1 MKKLLPKLSK
11 FAPFLLFLLTSILYS
26 ALSIIRHNNFQS
38 FAYDL
43 GIYDQAI
50 WLYSKILIPFSTVKM
65 PNMLILADHFNPSLS
80 LLAPIYWIKDDVR
93 MLLLAQVLI
102 FTTSGY
108 PIYKLAKI
116 SLKKIY
122 LSLTVLF
129 TYYFFWGIQLA
140 LVFDFHEI
148 TIVTSLLSWLFYL
161 AEIKKWKT
169 FFLITLI
176 FLGLKEDTSII
187 MASLGVFIIL
197 TYKNLKIGLTTII
210 ISVFWFLLVTKII
223 MTESMIGQKFAYG
236 VDLPKS
242 INEVLGIFFSPFI
255 PKWKTIFLSLIPFAL
270 LPIFTRGALFMIFT
284 HFFVHFL
291 DPKFYGR
298 WEIALHYRAPLTAI
312 LAVGTIIAL
321 SKVKS
326 EKLLKILSLTI
337 VIATI
342 FLQLYLHAPLNI
354 LLKKPFYQKENWMT
368 DIKYLMEKI
377 PPQSSIAT
385 QNNILPHL
393 SHRRQIYYFLIEDK
407 RFLKIT
413 PPCERKT
420 CWWINSRD
428 ADYILVDLHSGQS
441 VNNFWDKTEIQ
452 AKEGIE
458 SLIKVGD
465 YNILESRNDAY
476 LLKKQND

>member
-1 MKKLLPKLSK
+1 MKKLLPKFYK
-11 FAPFLLFLLTSILYS
+11 FAPFLLFLLASISYS
-26 ALSIIRHNNFQS
+26 VLSIIRHNNFQS

-50 WLYSKILIPFSTVKM
+50 WLYSRILAPFSTVKM
-65 PNMLILADHFNPSLS
+65 PSMLILADHFNPSLS
-80 LLAPIYWIKDDVR
+80 LLAPIYWIVDDVR
-93 MLLLAQVLI
+93 ILLIAQALI

-116 SLKKIY
+116 YLKKIY
-122 LSLTVLF
+122 LSLTILF
-129 TYYFFWGIQLA
+129 AYYFFWGIQLA

-148 TIVTSLLSWLFYL
+148 TIVTSLLSWLFYF
-161 AEIKKWKT
+161 ASNKRWKT
-169 FFLITLI
+169 FFLMMII

-210 ISVFWFLLVTKII
+210 ISAFWFLLVTKII
-223 MTESMIGQKFAYG
+223 MTESIIGQKFAYG

-242 INEVLGIFFSPFI
+242 INEIFGIFFSPFI
-255 PKWKTIFLSLIPFAL
+255 PKWKTIFLSLLPFAL
-270 LPIFTRGALFMIFT
+270 LPVFAKGALFMIFT
-284 HFFVHFL
+284 HFLIHFL

-321 SKVKS
+321 SKIKS
-326 EKLLKILSLTI
+326 EKLLKILTLTI
-337 VIATI
+337 VIATTL
-342 FLQLYLHAPLNI
+342 LQLYLHAPLNM
-354 LLKKPFYQKENWMT
+354 LLKRPFYQKESWMT
-368 DIKYLMEKI
+368 DIEYLMEKI
-377 PPQSSIAT
+377 PPQASVAT

-413 PPCERKT
+413 PPCGRT
-420 CWWINSRD
+420 SCWWINSRD
-428 ADYILVDLHSGQS
+428 ADYILVDLHNGQS

-452 AKEGIE
+452 AKEGME

-465 YNILESRNDAY
+465 YNILETKGDAF
-476 LLKKQND
+476 LLVKSK